1 MDGKEKAVES
11 FESRYSRLLEIV
23 RSPTPDNWFQRYDL
37 GLRLERVEQGRRLVA
52 ETPVLPEIK
61 FMGDMQNERFRD
73 AYTSFIAGKGSRIR
87 FAPAW
92 SDPSWAS

>member
-1 MDGKEKAVES
+1 MVDT
-11 FESRYSRLLEIV
+11 FEASYRKLLEIV
-23 RSPTPDNWFQRYDL
+23 RNPTQDNWFERYSK

-61 FMGDMQNERFRD
+61 FMGDMENQRFRD
-73 AYTSFIAGKGSRIR
+73 AYIAFVAGKGRRIQ

-92 SDPSWAS
+92 SDPNWAKRA